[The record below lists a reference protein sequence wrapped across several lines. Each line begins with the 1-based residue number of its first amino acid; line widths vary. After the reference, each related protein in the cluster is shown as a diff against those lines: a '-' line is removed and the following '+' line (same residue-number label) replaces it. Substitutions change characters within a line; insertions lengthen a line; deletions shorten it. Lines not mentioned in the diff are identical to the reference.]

1 MVLLY
6 NYYHR
11 KYFPQLAFADQNE
24 FKLMYLK
31 YGGRN
36 AKASVTVDRAFEDA
50 CGIAKALD
58 AEQDSPPT
66 SMWPISKVAVLLV
79 DPTGKKCLID
89 NGSVTKGV
97 WSILEKDIDLL
108 APGSSHEV
116 ELNSEPY
123 KLQQAAY
130 LEAERK
136 TGMKGASLRL
146 LEAHLVYSLSKK
158 ETTAKLFVL
167 QYEKSVNSDLTE
179 MPIED
184 LISRMRGPIFT
195 NEAFPETT
203 HVVDYYHI
211 LPYKEVLLNLLNRER
226 SLDSSQTIPKE
237 QPLHRGRPK
246 KDESLKEQEANSKS
260 NIKNTTTNA
269 SDPKKNKGMKEVGN
283 SGTDKNRKDS
293 NLNRKRKAEALEAS
307 PKKGNGSLSSPDA
320 ETLKLVSNA
329 ANPETTIAQSEGLV
343 NMETSGQTDKNK
355 SSGGFDNLQT
365 NAHQDNNKT
374 RKHSV
379 SKNIS
384 VDTIK
389 VNASE
394 GDLIVKTHASE
405 NQIVKAMEI
414 AGSINVNLN
423 DQMYATLQSLRKM
436 RKDVV
441 PQHCMLED
449 QISQFD
455 MDTRT
460 ILTDGKVTPRVI
472 SVIQKYE
479 EYSSN
484 VVKVASSTSSG
495 EGSQTLKMKRLTEA
509 VFSLTKCEAR
519 NPLSLS
525 LSRSLSLSD
534 TNSIRM
540 ANITHAMLGLYKA
553 TVYLVCPD
561 IELNADGGMKTA
573 PREARD
579 SAAAAMLHQLHTKG
593 KEKLA
598 ENIAIVTI
606 KVNAPEGDLIVKTHA
621 SENQIVKPVE
631 IAGSINV
638 NLNDQMYATLQSLRK
653 MRKDVVPQHCMLEDQ
668 ISQFDMDTKTI
679 LTDGK
684 VTPRVISII
693 QKYEEFSSNVVKV
706 ASSTSSGEGSQT
718 LKMKW
723 LTEAELDEICLRN
736 NWLLPRYTIFPSLI
750 DGLYKATV
758 YLVCPDLELNANG
771 GMKTTPREARDSAA
785 AAMLHQLHM
794 KGKEKLAELDSS
806 TQRTGLN
813 KIPEK

>member
-1 MVLLY
+1 VHAMVLLY

-307 PKKGNGSLSSPDA
+307 PKKGN
-320 ETLKLVSNA
+320 
-329 ANPETTIAQSEGLV
+329 
-343 NMETSGQTDKNK
+343 
-355 SSGGFDNLQT
+355 
-365 NAHQDNNKT
+365 
-374 RKHSV
+374 
-379 SKNIS
+379 
-384 VDTIK
+384 
-389 VNASE
+389 
-394 GDLIVKTHASE
+394 
-405 NQIVKAMEI
+405 
-414 AGSINVNLN
+414 
-423 DQMYATLQSLRKM
+423 
-436 RKDVV
+436 
-441 PQHCMLED
+441 
-449 QISQFD
+449 
-455 MDTRT
+455 
-460 ILTDGKVTPRVI
+460 
-472 SVIQKYE
+472 
-479 EYSSN
+479 
-484 VVKVASSTSSG
+484 
-495 EGSQTLKMKRLTEA
+495 
-509 VFSLTKCEAR
+509 
-519 NPLSLS
+519 
-525 LSRSLSLSD
+525 
-534 TNSIRM
+534 
-540 ANITHAMLGLYKA
+540 
-553 TVYLVCPD
+553 
-561 IELNADGGMKTA
+561 
-573 PREARD
+573 
-579 SAAAAMLHQLHTKG
+579 
-593 KEKLA
+593 
-598 ENIAIVTI
+598 
-606 KVNAPEGDLIVKTHA
+606 
-621 SENQIVKPVE
+621 
-631 IAGSINV
+631 
-638 NLNDQMYATLQSLRK
+638 
-653 MRKDVVPQHCMLEDQ
+653 
-668 ISQFDMDTKTI
+668 
-679 LTDGK
+679 
-684 VTPRVISII
+684 
-693 QKYEEFSSNVVKV
+693 
-706 ASSTSSGEGSQT
+706 
-718 LKMKW
+718 
-723 LTEAELDEICLRN
+723 
-736 NWLLPRYTIFPSLI
+736 
-750 DGLYKATV
+750 
-758 YLVCPDLELNANG
+758 
-771 GMKTTPREARDSAA
+771 
-785 AAMLHQLHM
+785 
-794 KGKEKLAELDSS
+794 
-806 TQRTGLN
+806 
-813 KIPEK
+813 